1 MSKDRDIFIHSSSYV
16 DSPSSIGEN
25 TKIWHF
31 CHVSKNAKIG
41 KNCKL
46 GQNVFIGENVRIGNN
61 VKIQNNVS
69 VYEGVTIE
77 DDVFVGPS
85 VVFTNVLKPRA
96 EYPARKKFTETLIKN
111 GASIGANATIICGN
125 TVGSYAFVGAGS
137 VVTKNVPRNALAYG
151 NPAVIRG
158 KVCKCLKQLS
168 SRGASTPRGKCEI
181 RYE

>member
-1 MSKDRDIFIHSSSYV
+1 MSKNQNVFIHESSYI
-16 DSPSSIGEN
+16 DAPSVIGEN

-31 CHVSKNAKIG
+31 CHISKNVKIG
-41 KNCKL
+41 INCKL

-96 EYPARKKFTETLIKN
+96 GYPAEKKYDETLIKK
-111 GASIGANATIICGN
+111 GVSIGANATIICGN

-137 VVTKNVPRNALAYG
+137 VVAKNVPMNALVYG
-151 NPAVIRG
+151 NPAVIKG
-158 KVCKCLKQLS
+158 KVCKCLKKLS
-168 SRGASTPRGKCEI
+168 LKGNSTHRGKCEI
-181 RYE
+181 CYE